1 MAEDGAGSAART
13 SEAAEQRARDIAE
26 LESRRKLLT
35 ATAMA
40 CENRITVTVNA
51 DGVLIETKFSADIGD
66 LSYAEVAEALPI
78 AVRAAAREVTRRGRA
93 MMWPLLERDTEIPI
107 MASDVGVTGPGAAVA
122 LTLTPQDIPASLR
135 EPEDLQ

>member
-1 MAEDGAGSAART
+1 MVESNGGSAAGT
-13 SEAAEQRARDIAE
+13 PDAAEERAREIAA

-78 AVRAAAREVTRRGRA
+78 AVRVAAREVTRKSRA
-93 MMWPLLERDTEIPI
+93 LTWPLLERDTEIPI
-107 MASDVGVTGPGAAVA
+107 IAGDVGVAGPGAAVA
-122 LTLTPQDIPASLR
+122 LTMTPQDIPASLR
-135 EPEDLQ
+135 EPEDSQ